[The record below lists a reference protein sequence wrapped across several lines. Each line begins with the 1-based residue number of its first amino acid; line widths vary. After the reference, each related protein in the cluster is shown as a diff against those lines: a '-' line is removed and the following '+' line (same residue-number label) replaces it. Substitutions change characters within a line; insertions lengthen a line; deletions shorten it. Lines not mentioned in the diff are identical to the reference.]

1 MGIFIEVTKQK
12 SEYWDKNGL
21 TMGLAII
28 LYKKRNY
35 ESIILLMILVYVK
48 IPSCES

>member
-1 MGIFIEVTKQK
+1 MDIFIEVAEQK

-28 LYKKRNY
+28 LYEKRNY
-35 ESIILLMILVYVK
+35 ESIILLMILIYGK
-48 IPSCES
+48 IPSCVS